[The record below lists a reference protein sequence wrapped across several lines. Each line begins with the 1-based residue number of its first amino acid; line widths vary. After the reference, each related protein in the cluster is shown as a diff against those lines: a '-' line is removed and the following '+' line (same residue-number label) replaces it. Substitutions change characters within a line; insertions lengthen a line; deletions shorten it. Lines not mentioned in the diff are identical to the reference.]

1 MAHAGSR
8 IPAAR
13 RLGGSALGAC
23 THDNQCKW
31 WVVNVEMV
39 YCNLMLVQI
48 TFLQGRFGV

>member
-1 MAHAGSR
+1 MPDHGY
-8 IPAAR
+8 P